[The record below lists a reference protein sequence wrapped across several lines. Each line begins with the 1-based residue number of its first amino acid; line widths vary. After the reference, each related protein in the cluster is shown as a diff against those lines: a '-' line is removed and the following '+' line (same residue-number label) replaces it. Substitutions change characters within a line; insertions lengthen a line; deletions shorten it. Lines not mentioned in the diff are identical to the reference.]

1 MEDGIPAVSGT
12 AYPHLHPAV
21 QGLADEDD
29 AARIA
34 HIRAK
39 RWIEHRPAS
48 VLLEML
54 DEVFDQPSSERMEN
68 LLILGESGMGKTAL
82 LRAFER
88 RHDAPWDEARGVQP
102 RPVLVVR
109 MPPVPTEKEL
119 FLKVLE
125 TLGVPP
131 DLGGGDAFQRREATF
146 QMLREVGTRVLV
158 LDEINSVLA
167 GGAAQQRLF
176 LQLLRFLSNEL
187 GIALVCAG
195 VPEARHALMSDA
207 QLRSRFGEVE
217 VPPWSAS
224 AELQAFVN
232 RLVQGF
238 PLRQPS
244 PVDGVKVR
252 RLLASRSGGTTLRIC
267 KALERVA
274 VAAIRGGR
282 ERIDLAALEDEAVW
296 RAIAPARAA
305 PGQRSVPAAG
315 GAE

>member
-21 QGLADEDD
+21 RGLADEDD

-82 LRAFER
+82 VNAFER
-88 RHDAPWDEARGVQP
+88 RHAVPWDEAHGLQK
-102 RPVLVVR
+102 RPVLVVL
-109 MPPVPTEKEL
+109 MPPDPTEAAL
-119 FLKVLE
+119 FAQVLAA
-125 TLGVPP
+125 LGMPP
-131 DLGGGDAFQRREATF
+131 SMAGPASSWSREVAFRV
-146 QMLREVGTRVLV
+146 LREVGTRVLV

-167 GGAAQQRLF
+167 GTPRQQRLF
-176 LQLLRFLSNEL
+176 LQLLRFVSNEL
-187 GIALVCAG
+187 RVALVCTG

-207 QLRSRFGEVE
+207 QLRSRFAEVE
-217 VPPWSAS
+217 LGAWTAC
-224 AELQAFVN
+224 ADLQELVN
-232 RLVQGF
+232 RVVQGF
-238 PLRQPS
+238 PLRRPS

-252 RLLASRSGGTTLRIC
+252 RLLVERSGGITLHIYR
-267 KALERVA
+267 ALER
-274 VAAIRGGR
+274 AAIAAVRDR
-282 ERIDLAALEDEAVW
+282 TERVCLEGLQDGAVW
-296 RAIAPARAA
+296 RGMLTAGAMTNRGISGAARRA
-305 PGQRSVPAAG
+305 R
-315 GAE
+315 